1 MAEAS
6 KSVRKTRKADRL
18 RPETPNANAH
28 RYSAQGAKVHQRIC
42 LFKLKL
48 HRAYRDNLVEYHPFG

>member
-6 KSVRKTRKADRL
+6 KSVRRTRKADCL

-48 HRAYRDNLVEYHPFG
+48 HRAYRDNLVEYQPFG

>member
-1 MAEAS
+1 MAEVS
-6 KSVRKTRKADRL
+6 KSVRKTRKADCL

-28 RYSAQGAKVHQRIC
+28 RYSAQGAKVRQHIC

-48 HRAYRDNLVEYHPFG
+48 HRAYRDNHVEYQPFG